1 MIHRHLDYPAA
12 TPPDELPLA
21 AVADILDRGDLDDWR
36 PLAATVARAPYGP
49 VAERIADLIDRYPM
63 YGTSPLWRAFLDRC
77 RSRPPPPSPPDGP
90 VHLATLRRSA
100 GLTQPALAERMG
112 ISQSDLSKLER
123 RRDLHLSTLEAYVHA
138 LGGRI
143 HLVAEL
149 PGRDVEITIARPG
162 PEAGAPAGEATPR

>member
-12 TPPDELPLA
+12 TAARELPLA

-36 PLAATVARAPYGP
+36 PLAAAVARDPHGSL
-49 VAERIADLIDRYPM
+49 AERIAALVDRYPM

-77 RSRPPPPSPPDGP
+77 RSRPRPVDGP
-90 VHLATLRRSA
+90 VDLATLRRSA
-100 GLTQPALAERMG
+100 GLTQLALAERMG

-123 RRDLHLSTLEAYVHA
+123 RRDLHLSTLQAYVHA
-138 LGGRI
+138 LGGRV

-149 PGRDVEITIARPG
+149 PGRDVEISPPVGRRP
-162 PEAGAPAGEATPR
+162 PGAP

>member
-12 TPPDELPLA
+12 TAARELPLA
-21 AVADILDRGDLDDWR
+21 AVVDILDRGDLDGWR
-36 PLAATVARAPYGP
+36 PLAAAIPRDPHGSL
-49 VAERIADLIDRYPM
+49 AERIADLVGRYPT

-77 RSRPPPPSPPDGP
+77 RSQPRPVDGP
-90 VHLATLRRSA
+90 VELATLRRSA
-100 GLTQPALAERMG
+100 GLTQLALAGRMR

-123 RRDLHLSTLEAYVHA
+123 RRDLHLSTLQAYVHA

-149 PGRDVEITIARPG
+149 PGRDVEIIVARPG
-162 PEAGAPAGEATPR
+162 T